1 MTPKQFKK
9 LSGQI
14 RRSPEYLK
22 WKQEVLERDGLN
34 LKSPNVHHLKP
45 FKQILIEN
53 CIQTLADAKKCKE
66 LWYISNGVTI
76 TKGEHR
82 ILSLLERMNSI
93 TLGFKQFLEVYLEKA
108 ELKWN

>member
-1 MTPKQFKK
+1 MKPKEFKK
-9 LSGQI
+9 LFGQI
-14 RRSPEYLK
+14 RRSQEYLK

-53 CIQTLADAKKCKE
+53 DIQTLADAKKCKE
-66 LWYISNGVTI
+66 LWDISNGRTI

-82 ILSLLERMNSI
+82 ILSLLERMKTI
-93 TLGFKQFLEVYLEKA
+93 TLGFKQFLEEFVEKV
-108 ELKWN
+108 ELK

>member
-1 MTPKQFKK
+1 MTPKQFRK

-14 RRSPEYLK
+14 RRSQEYLK
-22 WKQEVLERDGLN
+22 WKQEVLNRDGLD

-53 CIQTLADAKKCKE
+53 DIQTLEEAKKCKE
-66 LWYISNGVTI
+66 LWDISNGITI

-82 ILSLLERMNSI
+82 ILSLLERMKTV
-93 TLGFKQFLEVYLEKA
+93 TLGFKQFLEEYLKKV
-108 ELKWN
+108 ELK